1 MDIRGKVAVVTGGAS
16 GIGQALV
23 ERFHAAGARALV
35 VADMDVDGAMAV
47 AAGVGGTGVGCDVA
61 DEAAVRSL
69 IDDTVAAHG
78 GVDLV
83 VSNAG
88 YVTVGGLE
96 ASDEDMRKMFD
107 VHVMAHVFAA
117 RHAIPHMV
125 DAGGGYLLNTASAA
139 GLLTQIG
146 SMHYSVTKHAAVAL
160 AEFISV
166 TYGHMGI
173 AVSVLCPQAV
183 ETNILAN
190 SPSRDQMPGGGAGN
204 AASVDGVLTTGELAE
219 MVMEGLADERFHI
232 LPHPDVAEYLRRK
245 TDDVDRWLGGMRRF
259 QQRLFPDGPTP
270 ADWLVG

>member
-35 VADMDVDGAMAV
+35 VADLDVDGAMAV

-96 ASDEDMRKMFD
+96 ASDEDMRKMF
-107 VHVMAHVFAA
+107 AWRIA
-117 RHAIPHMV
+117 RHV
-125 DAGGGYLLNTASAA
+125 TRCRVAGPEMPLQST
-139 GLLTQIG
+139 
-146 SMHYSVTKHAAVAL
+146 
-160 AEFISV
+160 
-166 TYGHMGI
+166 
-173 AVSVLCPQAV
+173 VS
-183 ETNILAN
+183 
-190 SPSRDQMPGGGAGN
+190 
-204 AASVDGVLTTGELAE
+204 
-219 MVMEGLADERFHI
+219 
-232 LPHPDVAEYLRRK
+232 
-245 TDDVDRWLGGMRRF
+245 
-259 QQRLFPDGPTP
+259 
-270 ADWLVG
+270 